1 MKGTD
6 GGYNLSEL
14 FYGRGDSSDAVV
26 NAATAEFR
34 FAAVLKNGE
43 LVFDKPNKKIG
54 VAGSHFSTH
63 GYVINLFVVG
73 DTEWKATER

>member
-6 GGYNLSEL
+6 GGYNLSKL
-14 FYGRGDSSDAVV
+14 FSGRGDSSDAVV

-34 FAAVLKNGE
+34 FAAVVKNGE
-43 LVFDKPNKKIG
+43 LVFDKSNKKIG
-54 VAGSHFSTH
+54 VAGSHVSTH

-73 DTEWKATER
+73 DTE